1 MLFFLIASVFLKS
14 CLVKGQLTVNYKP
27 TTAVINN
34 PERGFYRSTE
44 THSMAYESL
53 DLYDLQ
59 SFKSNNFTL
68 ILREFLLEDF
78 TNADISASYLNSM
91 KVDFNTVRTAGLK
104 CIVRFAYSD
113 DQNVVNKDA
122 SKSRILSHIAQITPI
137 LIANEDIIAFFQAGF
152 IGVWGEWY
160 FTNNFGD
167 VSNLKSADYADR
179 KQVAEAILA
188 ALPKSRM
195 IQVRTPTLK
204 QKMYSTT
211 TPLSTSQAFDGS
223 SISRIG
229 QHNDCFLASADDYG
243 TYADIS
249 KEYPYLQQES
259 RFLPMGGETCAVNKP
274 RSNCPTALNETSMF
288 HWTYLNLDYNPDVI
302 NGFINQN
309 CFKLIQNN
317 LGYRFQLIS
326 GTFPQ
331 LVKKTANGTG
341 FSFTL
346 KILNKGFASLLNKR
360 TVFLIFRNIA
370 TNYTCSSILATDPRK
385 WESNVTQTITENI
398 TISSIVPAGNY
409 SLFLQLPDLNASL
422 SSRSEYSIRLANANV
437 WETKTGFN
445 SLGLNITIT
454 Q

>member
-27 TTAVINN
+27 TTTVINN

-91 KVDFNTVRTAGLK
+91 KVDFNTVRIAGLK

-249 KEYPYLQQES
+249 KEYPYLEQETK
-259 RFLPMGGETCAVNKP
+259 FVPMGGETCGVNKP
-274 RSNCPTALNETSMF
+274 RSQCASALIEMRRF
-288 HWTYLNLDYNPDVI
+288 HWSYLNYDYHPDVI
-302 NGFINQN
+302 DGFKTEN
-309 CFKLIQNN
+309 CFTTLQNK
-317 LGYRFQLIS
+317 LGYRFELVS
-326 GTFPQ
+326 GTYP
-331 LVKKTANGTG
+331 LSAKIGTG
-341 FSFTL
+341 FSI
-346 KILNKGFASLLNKR
+346 ILNILNSGFSSTYNKR
-360 TVFLIFRNIA
+360 IVYLILRNIS
-370 TNYTCSSILATDPRK
+370 TNKEYALPLKTDPRY
-385 WESNVTQTITENI
+385 WSSGLQQTINELILLPSNVIPG
-398 TISSIVPAGNY
+398 SY
-409 SLFLQLPDLNASL
+409 KLFLNLPDLSPSISL
-422 SSRSEYSIRLANANV
+422 RPDYSIRLANEGT
-437 WETKTGFN
+437 WESQTGYN
-445 SLGLNITIT
+445 SLMHTLAVIN
-454 Q
+454 